1 MRISEADRIRNLARD
16 MLLLSSLGEVIT
28 IQIDLTDIE
37 MSKSMLAEAF
47 TDSEKDGLYV
57 NGMVLIRVIE
67 GELYQYDEIFGKVA
81 EITGDYGSIEYVTA
95 LIRVYTGK
103 TSLEMTVELDGTRE
117 YPNLLQTSESIMYFE
132 LVRFIQTKWL
142 LAKNSMNIGFSR

>member
-67 GELYQYDEIFGKVA
+67 GELYHYDDIFGKVA